1 MTSIEELDIIIKNTM
16 NMLDENDI
24 NGTRKLMALIDERF
38 NINDTVEQFNTRL
51 RTSVENNFYKGFLRE
66 KHIIAF
72 NQWKA
77 NLNNLPLTASRY
89 DIFSAG
95 PEEALHV
102 VGL

>member
-1 MTSIEELDIIIKNTM
+1 MTSIEQLDIIIKNTM

-38 NINDTVEQFNTRL
+38 NINDTIDQFNTRL
-51 RTSVENNFYKGFLRE
+51 RTSVANNFYKGFLRE

-72 NQWKA
+72 NQWKS
-77 NLNNLPLTASRY
+77 NLDNLPLNASRY